1 MALITSIKTLFLIL
15 VNTIA
20 ADGNAILSF
29 NCASLQFFNS
39 KWLSLRIFFYVC
51 YPDRVAFMG
60 ESVSLIC
67 QVTNSYTQ
75 VWIKPHMVLY
85 ILYFQILSYESS
97 SCICIPI
104 GAIVKKI
111 NVQSFFYMPVLDK
124 WIIFFD
130 NTVCMEIFA
139 HVLYVPIA
147 IRRYFNMAIF

>member
-1 MALITSIKTLFLIL
+1 MALKTSIKTLFLIL

-20 ADGNAILSF
+20 ADGNVILSF

-39 KWLSLRIFFYVC
+39 KWLSLRNFFYAC

-67 QVTNSYTQ
+67 QVTNSYSQ
-75 VWIKPHMVLY
+75 VWIKPYLVLSNF
-85 ILYFQILSYESS
+85 IVWKSA

-111 NVQSFFYMPVLDK
+111 NVQSFF
-124 WIIFFD
+124 
-130 NTVCMEIFA
+130 
-139 HVLYVPIA
+139 
-147 IRRYFNMAIF
+147 